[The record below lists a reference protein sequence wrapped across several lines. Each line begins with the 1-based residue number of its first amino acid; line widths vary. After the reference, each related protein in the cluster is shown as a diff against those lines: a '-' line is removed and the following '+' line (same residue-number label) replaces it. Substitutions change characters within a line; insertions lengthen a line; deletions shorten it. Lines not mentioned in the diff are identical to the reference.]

1 MARVQTLSEAERSPG
16 IPHALAAQELTAR
29 LPHIVLE
36 ARRVAASVSHGI
48 HGRRRAGPGESF
60 WQFRPFMSGESATR
74 VDWRRSARDGRLYV
88 REREWEAAH
97 SIYLWAD
104 RSASMGFVSSLAA
117 QSKVERALV
126 LTLALSETLV
136 DAGERVGLMGL
147 VPPRASRNIVERF
160 VELIAKD
167 AAGHDADLPAAEAL
181 PPLSEAVLVS
191 DFLVEPPAFDAV
203 VGQLAARGAR
213 GHAIMI
219 IDPVEETFPFT
230 GQAELEDPEA
240 GLRLRI
246 GDAVLWGEDYR
257 RRIAIHRDAIGAALK
272 RRGWT
277 LTLHHT
283 DRPASEAALRV
294 LTQLSAA
301 RGGRSG
307 LIGARG
313 G

>member
-1 MARVQTLSEAERSPG
+1 MLAIEGEA
-16 IPHALAAQELTAR
+16 HALADR
-29 LPHIVLE
+29 LPDLLIE
-36 ARRVAASVSHGI
+36 AIRVASTVAHGI
-48 HGRRRAGPGESF
+48 HGRRRPGLGETF
-60 WQFRPFMSGESATR
+60 WQFRQFQTGDAAAQI
-74 VDWRRSARDGRLYV
+74 DWRRSASSDHLYV

-97 SIYLWAD
+97 SIYLWVD

-126 LTLALSETLV
+126 LALALSEALV
-136 DAGERVGLMGL
+136 DAGERVGLIGL
-147 VPPRASRNIVERF
+147 APPRASRNIVERF
-160 VELIAKD
+160 AELIAKD
-167 AAGHDADLPAAEAL
+167 SAGQDADLPAAEAL
-181 PPLSEAVLVS
+181 PPLSEVVLVS

-219 IDPVEETFPFT
+219 VDPVEESFPFT
-230 GQAELEDPEA
+230 GQAELEEPEA

-246 GDAVLWGEDYR
+246 GDAARWGEDYR
-257 RRIAIHRDAIGAALK
+257 RRIAAHREAIGEALR

-307 LIGARG
+307 LVAARG

>member
-1 MARVQTLSEAERSPG
+1 MARVRTLPEAERVPG
-16 IPHALAAQELTAR
+16 VPHALAAHELSAR
-29 LPHIVLE
+29 LPHLMLE

-60 WQFRPFMSGESATR
+60 WQFRPFMSGESASR

-97 SIYLWAD
+97 SIYLWVD

-126 LTLALSETLV
+126 LALALSEALV
-136 DAGERVGLMGL
+136 DAGERVGLIGL
-147 VPPRASRNIVERF
+147 APPRASRNIVERF
-160 VELIAKD
+160 AELIAKD
-167 AAGHDADLPAAEAL
+167 SAGQDADLPAAEAL
-181 PPLSEAVLVS
+181 PPLSEVVLVS

-219 IDPVEETFPFT
+219 VDPVEESFPFT
-230 GQAELEDPEA
+230 GQAELEEPEA
-240 GLRLRI
+240 GLRLRS
-246 GDAVLWGEDYR
+246 GDAARWSEDYR
-257 RRIAIHRDAIGAALK
+257 RRIAAHREAIGEALR

-283 DRPASEAALRV
+283 
-294 LTQLSAA
+294 
-301 RGGRSG
+301 
-307 LIGARG
+307 
-313 G
+313 